1 MRSRWRQRGARGWS
15 ACPLSSRAET
25 SLTHVFVQ
33 IAGNALR
40 MRADTLKEE
49 GTREGPFRRLLIGYQ
64 SAFLA
69 QVSQGVACNGLHPI
83 TQRCCRWLLMTHDRV
98 QGDSFLLTHELLAM
112 MLGVRRAS
120 ISEVLR
126 PLQEQGLIGSRRGK
140 IAILDRD
147 RLEARCCECY
157 RSVEDVFTRLLELSA
172 EVTGPAG
179 PTDPAGRRRID
190 AARACI
196 AGQGFA

>member
-1 MRSRWRQRGARGWS
+1 
-15 ACPLSSRAET
+15 
-25 SLTHVFVQ
+25 
-33 IAGNALR
+33 
-40 MRADTLKEE
+40 
-49 GTREGPFRRLLIGYQ
+49 
-64 SAFLA
+64 
-69 QVSQGVACNGLHPI
+69 
-83 TQRCCRWLLMTHDRV
+83 MTHDRV

-157 RSVEDVFTRLLELSA
+157 RSVEDVFARLL
-172 EVTGPAG
+172 
-179 PTDPAGRRRID
+179 D
-190 AARACI
+190 
-196 AGQGFA
+196 